1 MSIATKPETVA
12 GRSWGPFGAGIL
24 AVLGC
29 FLLTAGATVVFD
41 EPDPEMIGELVGRA
55 MPFVFGLT
63 ALGTHLLRKGAGA
76 GGYIVLGLG
85 LLMGIGAPAATIY
98 RGLRGTTA
106 PLRPEDRQAI
116 VVASE
121 GDQLVARHPRLGFS
135 FTLPPDAEK
144 ETELPP
150 EVAGLA
156 EELDVTMFRGEEV
169 AIICALSGG
178 LPDTEGFLKGVRNG
192 VPEAHRASISA
203 SGEGVNRELRF
214 GMTTDDGTHVR
225 SRVIFVE
232 GAGGRLHAVA
242 LQVGTN
248 DEALAQSIVDS
259 LTRDR

>member
-1 MSIATKPETVA
+1 MSIATKPETVT

-29 FLLTAGATVVFD
+29 VLLTAGATVVFD
-41 EPDPEMIGELVGRA
+41 EPDPEMIGELVGR
-55 MPFVFGLT
+55 
-63 ALGTHLLRKGAGA
+63 
-76 GGYIVLGLG
+76 
-85 LLMGIGAPAATIY
+85 
-98 RGLRGTTA
+98 
-106 PLRPEDRQAI
+106 
-116 VVASE
+116 
-121 GDQLVARHPRLGFS
+121 
-135 FTLPPDAEK
+135 
-144 ETELPP
+144 
-150 EVAGLA
+150 
-156 EELDVTMFRGEEV
+156 
-169 AIICALSGG
+169 
-178 LPDTEGFLKGVRNG
+178 VRNG

-203 SGEGVNRELRF
+203 RGEGVNRELRF